1 MICRCCLFAVDSFFL
16 YNSSFV
22 IPLAMMLFFSN
33 HLVGTEILF
42 YACQNVISLAFF
54 TDIPKEGETHCV
66 FLEGCKCAYKYD
78 LKLISL

>member
-1 MICRCCLFAVDSFFL
+1 MLFICCRQF
-16 YNSSFV
+16 FV
-22 IPLAMMLFFSN
+22 IPSAMMLFFSN

-66 FLEGCKCAYKYD
+66 SLEGCKCACKYD

>member
-1 MICRCCLFAVDSFFL
+1 
-16 YNSSFV
+16 
-22 IPLAMMLFFSN
+22 MLFFSN

-66 FLEGCKCAYKYD
+66 FGRLQVCLQIWFKID
-78 LKLISL
+78 FFVT